1 MADPWGKPKQAALE
15 ELWVVV
21 TYLYH
26 GVPAWKQ
33 VPMTLDLD
41 ATIPKDFV
49 SEVGAVTQEVMKT
62 LGREL
67 DQEAYRQQIEFFMT
81 SSTVHRMAKEGVIS
95 QEAVSGKE
103 TPWHLEAQVMEE
115 LASRLKPRV
124 VQGILDGIRQ
134 SLAIQFET
142 LPFNVKPPKH
152 RNEKMILL
160 QESRP
165 DFNRKPTPFSGQP
178 MIARTLVG
186 RAIWEPTV
194 VPFVLP
200 KAWIG
205 NLLEARTHLSFS
217 MVNLKEELG
226 TGGICHLSP
235 EPWGR
240 YEVTNPLVDPIVT
253 FPLTEIGCPPDPA
266 KVLKAAECY
275 LEDSPAR
282 DVLKIIGTF
291 PDNQPWFSIVDY
303 LDWEPPLSG
312 KTGTGGG
319 D

>member
-1 MADPWGKPKQAALE
+1 MAYPWGKPKQAALE

-26 GVPAWKQ
+26 GLPAWKQ

-67 DQEAYRQQIEFFMT
+67 DQEAYKQQIEFFLT
-81 SSTVHRMAKEGVIS
+81 SSTIHRMAREGVIS

-103 TPWHLEAQVMEE
+103 APWHLEAQVLEE
-115 LASRLKPRV
+115 LAERMKPRV
-124 VQGILDGIRQ
+124 AQGIIDGIRQ

-142 LPFNVKPPKH
+142 LPFNVKPPQL
-152 RNEKMILL
+152 RNKKMVNV
-160 QESRP
+160 QETWP
-165 DFNRKPTPFSGQP
+165 DPNRKPTPFSGQP
-178 MIARTLVG
+178 MLARTVVG

-194 VPFVLP
+194 TPFVLP

-205 NLLEARTHLSFS
+205 NLLEARSHLSFS
-217 MVNLKEELG
+217 MVDLKQDPAG
-226 TGGICHLSP
+226 SCKMTPI
-235 EPWGR
+235 PWGR
-240 YEVTNPLVDPIVT
+240 YDLTNPLLDSVAT
-253 FPLTEIGCPPDPA
+253 FPLGEIGCPPDSA
-266 KVLKAAECY
+266 KALEAAEFY
-275 LEDSPAR
+275 LEGTPAR
-282 DVLKIIGTF
+282 DVLNLIGKNLE
-291 PDNQPWFSIVDY
+291 NQPWFSTVDY
-303 LDWEPPLSG
+303 LDWEPQPSG

-319 D
+319 GE

>member
-1 MADPWGKPKQAALE
+1 MAYPWGKPKQVALE

-26 GVPAWKQ
+26 GLPAWKQ

-67 DQEAYRQQIEFFMT
+67 NQEAYRQQIEFFLT
-81 SSTVHRMAKEGVIS
+81 SNTVHRMAREGAIS

-103 TPWHLEAQVMEE
+103 APWHLEAQVLEE
-115 LASRLKPRV
+115 LAERMKPRV
-124 VQGILDGIRQ
+124 AQGIIDGIRQ

-142 LPFNVKPPKH
+142 LPFNVKAPKH
-152 RNEKMILL
+152 RDEKMMMV
-160 QESRP
+160 QETRP
-165 DFNRKPTPFSGQP
+165 DPNRRPTPFSGQP
-178 MIARTLVG
+178 MIARTILG

-217 MVNLKEELG
+217 MVDLKWDPA
-226 TGGICHLSP
+226 GICQLSP
-235 EPWGR
+235 YPWGR
-240 YEVTNPLVDPIVT
+240 YDLTNPGVDPVVT
-253 FPLTEIGCPPDPA
+253 FPLSEIGCPPDPA
-266 KVLKAAECY
+266 KVLAAAGCY
-275 LEDSPAR
+275 PEGSPAQ

-291 PDNQPWFSIVDY
+291 PNNQPWFSMADY
-303 LDWEPPLSG
+303 LDWEPPPPG
-312 KTGTGGG
+312 NTGTGGG
-319 D
+319 NG